1 MHSRLVHPVANAV
14 YSMVCLW
21 FLQEAEKLNALRAQ
35 LRPIYSAA
43 AIKAIRFRLQT
54 NMYYWTT
61 RHAMLLSSNAWTSCV
76 SCGTAVSHAFQIGW
90 LVNWPT
96 GTLLVGWLTYSLR
109 GSL

>member
-54 NMYYWTT
+54 NMYY
-61 RHAMLLSSNAWTSCV
+61 
-76 SCGTAVSHAFQIGW
+76 
-90 LVNWPT
+90 
-96 GTLLVGWLTYSLR
+96 
-109 GSL
+109 